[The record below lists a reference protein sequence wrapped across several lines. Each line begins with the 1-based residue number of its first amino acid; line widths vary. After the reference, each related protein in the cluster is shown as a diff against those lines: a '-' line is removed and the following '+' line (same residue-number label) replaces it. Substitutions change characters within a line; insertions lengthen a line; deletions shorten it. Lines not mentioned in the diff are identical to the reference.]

1 VPKNVSGTP
10 VFKKKTD
17 IYKMLAGVSM
27 KVGSTKL
34 KKLALRG
41 CEISKQEI
49 KALRKVLEEG
59 VYRLDISY
67 NPLAEYVVD
76 LLKDL
81 TLQEIDLSG
90 CQISDKGISVLCNSL
105 VTLESL
111 KIRDNSL
118 NEENCKMLAKSLP
131 GALQLQHFDISRNFI
146 KDEGACWILSSTAHV
161 LEVFMS

>member
-1 VPKNVSGTP
+1 MPNLEYLDFSYVVQGTPKNVSGTP

-27 KVGSTKL
+27 NVGSTKL

-41 CEISKQEI
+41 CEIQKQEI
-49 KALRKVLEEG
+49 KALRKVLDEG

-81 TLQEIDLSG
+81 NLVEVDLSG
-90 CQISDKGISVLCNSL
+90 CQLSDKGIQALCSSL
-105 VTLESL
+105 ETLEIL

-118 NEENCKMLAKSLP
+118 NEENCKTLAKFLP
-131 GALQLQHFDISRNFI
+131 GAS
-146 KDEGACWILSSTAHV
+146 
-161 LEVFMS
+161 